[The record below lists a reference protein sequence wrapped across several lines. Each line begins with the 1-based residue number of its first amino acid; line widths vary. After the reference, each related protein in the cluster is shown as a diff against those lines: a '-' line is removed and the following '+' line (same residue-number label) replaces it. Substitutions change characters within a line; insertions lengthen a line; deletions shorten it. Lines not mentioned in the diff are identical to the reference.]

1 MSASGKKVI
10 VSIMG
15 FSVLGSLTIA
25 GPLMFNLDAAR
36 DGGQIQDLAQSSALW
51 QWGNSLMGKGGN
63 NADGTGDSG
72 NGAAR

>member
-51 QWGNSLMGKGGN
+51 QWGNNLMGTGGKGGN
-63 NADGTGDSG
+63 NAGGAGD
-72 NGAAR
+72 GAAR